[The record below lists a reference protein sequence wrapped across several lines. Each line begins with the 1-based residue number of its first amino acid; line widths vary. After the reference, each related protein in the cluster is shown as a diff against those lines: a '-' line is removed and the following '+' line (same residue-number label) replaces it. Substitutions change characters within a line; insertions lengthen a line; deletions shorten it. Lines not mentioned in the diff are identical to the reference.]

1 MDASPY
7 GLHRVVSPKGVLP
20 QQADVLD
27 TSLPLQAGEVMID
40 VERLNLDAASFHQ
53 LVEETGGHP
62 EELRMRVISIVKARG
77 KMHNPVTGSGGML
90 IGTVAG
96 VGEGRAEPVRGDRI
110 ASLVSLTLTPLVL
123 YSIADWD
130 GQSEQVPAEGY
141 AILFETGI
149 HAKLPADLP
158 DRLALAVLDVA
169 GAPAQV
175 TRLVSPNDRVLVI
188 GGGGKS
194 GVLCLFAARDAGA
207 EAVALVPS
215 EDEAAE
221 VRRLGFEAVVVDA
234 TDPVAAMGSGSHD
247 ADLVV
252 NCVNVPGTEGTSIL
266 LARDGGTVLFFSMAT
281 SFTAAALGAEG
292 MGRDVRMLIGSGY
305 VPGHAELAIELLRR
319 HEDLRMLFE
328 SRYAR

>member
-1 MDASPY
+1 VDASPH

-20 QQADVLD
+20 QQAEVLD
-27 TSLPLQAGEVMID
+27 TSLPLRAGEVMID

-62 EELRMRVISIVKARG
+62 DELRTRVISIVKARG
-77 KMHNPVTGSGGML
+77 KMHNPATGSGGML

-96 VGEGRAEPVRGDRI
+96 LGEGRTEPARGERI
-110 ASLVSLTLTPLVL
+110 ATLVSLTLTPLVL
-123 YSIADWD
+123 YSIAGWD
-130 GQSEQVPAEGY
+130 GESEQVPAEGY
-141 AILFETGI
+141 AILFETGLY
-149 HAKLPADLP
+149 ARLPDDLP

-175 TRLVSPNDRVLVI
+175 ARLAEAGSRVLVI

-207 EAVALVPS
+207 ESVALVPS
-215 EDEAAE
+215 EEEASV
-221 VRRLGFEAVVVDA
+221 VRDLGFEAIVADA
-234 TDPVAAMGSGSHD
+234 TDAVAAMEIGSHGS
-247 ADLVV
+247 DLVV
-252 NCVNVPGTEGTSIL
+252 NCVNVSGTEGASIL
-266 LARDGGTVLFFSMAT
+266 LAREGGTVLFFSMAT

-305 VPGHAELAIELLRR
+305 VPGHAELAMGLLRR
-319 HEDLRMLFE
+319 HQDLRELFE
-328 SRYAR
+328 SRYA